1 MAQILIVDDSKTVR
15 EMMTKLV
22 QSLGFSCTACE
33 TGEEGLVAAQENAF
47 DLILTDYNMPNMN
60 GFEMAK
66 KIKEESVV
74 NSRTPI
80 VCITSHTNETLKKQS
95 KEFMITGWML
105 KPVKEDHLSS
115 LIKRVLND
123 K

>member
-1 MAQILIVDDSKTVR
+1 MAQILIVDDSKTAR
-15 EMMTKLV
+15 EIMARLV
-22 QSLGFSCTACE
+22 KSLGLSHVVCE
-33 TGEEGLVAAQENAF
+33 TGEDGLIAAQNNAF

-66 KIKEESVV
+66 RIKEESEL
-74 NSRTPI
+74 NTRTPI

-95 KEFMITGWML
+95 REFMITGWML
-105 KPVKEDHLSS
+105 KPIKEDHLSS
-115 LIKRVLND
+115 LIKRVLHD